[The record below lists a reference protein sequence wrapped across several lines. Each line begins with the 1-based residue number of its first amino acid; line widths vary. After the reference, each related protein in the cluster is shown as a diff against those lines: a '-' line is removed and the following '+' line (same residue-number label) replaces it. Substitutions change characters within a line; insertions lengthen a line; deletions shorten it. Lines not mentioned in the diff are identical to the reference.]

1 MAGRVAGG
9 EGSKVEADYL
19 IVGAGSAGC
28 VVASRLSADPGNRV
42 VIIEAGGSDLHPW
55 VRMPIGYGKS
65 FYHPRLNWRYQTET
79 EPALAGR
86 NIYWPRGRVLGG
98 SSSINAMVFIRG
110 QREDYDDWE
119 KLGNTGWGYRDVL
132 PVFRRMEDNLAGADD
147 WRGTGGPLSVAD
159 VSGLVHP
166 LCANFL
172 AAGRAAGLPHN
183 PDFNGATQEG
193 VGIYQIT
200 TRGGMRAS
208 ASSAY
213 LRPAMR
219 RRNLAVVTHAQATRI
234 LFEGR
239 RAVGVQYRRGGE
251 LLTIRARREVI
262 LAAGAINSPQLLQL
276 SGVGDP
282 ALLAPLGIDVVH
294 AARQVGRN
302 LQDHLG
308 FDYIYRSR
316 VPTLNDRLRPW
327 WGQLALGMRYVL
339 WRSGP
344 LSLSVNQAGGFF
356 RTDPARDRP
365 NMQLYFSPVSYI
377 KAVPGK
383 RQLLRPDPYSGF
395 LVGVSN
401 CHPTSRGHVA
411 IRSADPLEAPTI
423 QPNYLSTEEDMAEL
437 VEAAYFLRRLAATS
451 PMAELI
457 AEELRPGAHV
467 EARVD
472 IEADIRQRAG
482 SVFHA
487 SGTCGMGP
495 DPATAVVDGRLRVH
509 GLEGLRVVDAS
520 IFPRIIAG
528 NTNAP
533 AIMVGERGS
542 DFILADA
549 R

>member
-1 MAGRVAGG
+1 M
-9 EGSKVEADYL
+9 ETDYL

-28 VVASRLSADPGNRV
+28 VLAGRLSAREDTRV
-42 VIIEAGGSDLHPW
+42 TVIEAGGSDQHPW

-65 FYHPRLNWRYQTET
+65 FHHPRLNWRYRTDP
-79 EPALAGR
+79 EPSLEGR
-86 NIYWPRGRVLGG
+86 GIYWPRGRVLGG

-110 QREDYDDWE
+110 QREDYDGWE
-119 KLGNTGWGYRDVL
+119 ALGNPGWAYRDVL
-132 PVFRRMEDNLAGADD
+132 PVFRRMEDNLAGADE
-147 WRGTGGPLSVAD
+147 WRGSGGPLSVAD
-159 VSGLVHP
+159 VSRLVHP
-166 LCANFL
+166 LCNRFL
-172 AAGRAAGLPHN
+172 AAGRAAGLDAN
-183 PDFNGATQEG
+183 PDFNGASQEG

-200 TRGGMRAS
+200 TRKGIRAS

-219 RRNLAVVTHAQATRI
+219 RPNLTVLTHAQATRI
-234 LFEGR
+234 LFEGK
-239 RAVGVQYRRGGE
+239 RAVGVEYRRGGK

-262 LAAGAINSPQLLQL
+262 LSAGAVNSPQLLQL
-276 SGVGDP
+276 SGIGDP
-282 ALLAPLGIDVVH
+282 GLLAAHGIDTVH
-294 AARQVGRN
+294 ASHQVGRN

-316 VPTLNDRLRPW
+316 MPTLNNILRPW
-327 WGQLALGMRYVL
+327 WSQLALGIRYVL
-339 WRSGP
+339 ARSGP

-383 RQLLRPDPYSGF
+383 RQLLRPDPYPGF

-401 CHPTSRGHVA
+401 CHPTSRGHIR
-411 IRSADPLEAPTI
+411 IRSADPFAAPQI
-423 QPNYLSTEEDMAEL
+423 QPNYLSTDEDMEEM

-457 AEELRPGAHV
+457 AEELRPGAGV
-467 EARVD
+467 MARAE
-472 IEADIRQRAG
+472 IEADIRHRAG

-495 DPATAVVDGRLRVH
+495 DPATSVVDSRLRVH
-509 GLEGLRVVDAS
+509 GLTGLRVVDAS
-520 IFPRIIAG
+520 IFPRLIAG
-528 NTNAP
+528 NTNA
-533 AIMVGERGS
+533 AVVMVGEMAS